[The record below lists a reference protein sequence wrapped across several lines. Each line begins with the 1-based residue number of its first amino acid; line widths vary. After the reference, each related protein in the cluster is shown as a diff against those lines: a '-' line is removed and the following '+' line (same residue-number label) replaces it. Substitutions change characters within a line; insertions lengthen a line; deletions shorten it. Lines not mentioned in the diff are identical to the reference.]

1 MLRSRSLDMK
11 MWNQIVIQFLSARSD
26 AYRAVT
32 HLPGCWMLCSWCV
45 LWQSS
50 ESAGSPVTPREAWMS
65 ISGPFARLPAP
76 PHITADVSLS
86 VSLTWTGFY
95 KLLHSHSQQ
104 SVYIHIHCI
113 YIVFIHLC
121 DLWPEFRGDV
131 TCRLNRS
138 ELNYN
143 SLSVIWIL

>member
-32 HLPGCWMLCSWCV
+32 HLPGCWILCSWCV

-76 PHITADVSLS
+76 PHITGDVSLS
-86 VSLTWTGFY
+86 VSLTLNWFLQTASFTQSAVCIHTYSLYLYCIHTLMWLMG
-95 KLLHSHSQQ
+95 HSS
-104 SVYIHIHCI
+104 
-113 YIVFIHLC
+113 
-121 DLWPEFRGDV
+121 EV